1 MAKAKSPN
9 PQIAELVVKEAK
21 KRITQEEALQNEIEE
36 ITREIEAIKET
47 IRYYE
52 WENEW
57 IDNFK
62 NIEFLDDES
71 ESCDF
76 YENYLTKRKLQ
87 VQSVTKKAL
96 ELVALLDGLN
106 DSSRQRIELI
116 NSIGS
121 EFKKTID
128 NNQEF

>member
-21 KRITQEEALQNEIEE
+21 KRITQEEALRNEIEE

-87 VQSVTKKAL
+87 VQSVMKKAL

>member
-9 PQIAELVVKEAK
+9 PQITELVVKEAK

-87 VQSVTKKAL
+87 VQSVIKKAL

-121 EFKKTID
+121 GFKKTID

>member
-9 PQIAELVVKEAK
+9 PQIAELVVKEAR
-21 KRITQEEALQNEIEE
+21 KRITQEKALQNEIEE

-87 VQSVTKKAL
+87 VQSVMKKAL

>member
-87 VQSVTKKAL
+87 VQSVMKKAL
-96 ELVALLDGLN
+96 ELVTLLDGLN

-121 EFKKTID
+121 KFKKTID